1 MPDFSLGQLWLNA
14 LGIIPVALLA
24 IIVCRVFPARPST
37 RHLIWLAVLA
47 MFLAPSFVVGW
58 LPHEARRDPAA
69 YLGATHANDQ
79 RTVARAP
86 RDEETVAP
94 VDQSTTRATQTPQ
107 RESAPRP
114 GLPASE
120 SPLTRL
126 ITPGRKSDASS
137 PVMSRSHDAAAESP
151 SPSARRV
158 LKPADSLWL
167 AGIVE
172 PVVRRAVDAS
182 RAADAAV
189 REEPAFDALPERMPS
204 SVVVASPRL
213 DASSVQPSS
222 DAWRPAPTTGDASR
236 PGGVASLLAV
246 RDAVAALPPVPAPAW
261 ITGMAIM
268 VAVMLVRVLAIAR
281 LVRRGVPACR
291 SVRQMVE
298 RAARDVGLGLPPD
311 VVMVSDRVSPMMWCG
326 RRPVLVLPAGLWS
339 QLDGAGRYAVICH
352 ELAHLRR
359 LDHWVCWFDLVVGV
373 VFWWHPL
380 AWWVRR
386 QVREEADLCC
396 DAWVTHLQPARRR
409 AYAQA
414 LLDSRKYLS
423 AMPLAG
429 PAVGLGTATPRA
441 RRFARRLTMVMTREF
456 VPRRSIRG
464 VALAGALTAAGL
476 LVSPIAA
483 CPPEEGK
490 SLKDARPTTTLAS
503 PVPAFFGGAAQ
514 AAPGAGSPASADSTF
529 EQFMRERAAAPETG
543 SFEYPIPAELFFMGD
558 AAEAHDDVEA
568 RLRRLEERL
577 ERLMQAVE
585 RLHAGQQGVVGG
597 VTTPAPPIR
606 PVPPAEPAPR
616 GQGGATAPQ
625 PPIAPTAVRSHGG
638 AGAAPGG
645 MATTAAP
652 AHPGHPAPLALP
664 PGIQGPGGAVTTAQA
679 PRAGQ
684 APGGGGLATS
694 PVATAA
700 ELFNA
705 DGPILARTYRL
716 PKGKLK
722 ELVELMIR
730 DDVPVRVAPRED
742 AIEVHATE
750 GQHRIFRM
758 FIELI
763 HPEASSSG
771 SAEAESRRMEAV
783 IGQMAALEQAEAA
796 RLRDVAARRSR
807 QLESE
812 RAAVES
818 LTRDHAALARQ
829 KELIAEGDVRLRTHH
844 DQLARAAAEIEAHR
858 ITLRDQASSL
868 EGDRGALI
876 EELRRSEMALR
887 DAGAE
892 KRAEEIARVTE
903 LKARVN
909 ATDAAVRSTQAAR
922 QSLEAQLKTL
932 QAEIKRVEQAL
943 SEMAK
948 EGGR

>member
-14 LGIIPVALLA
+14 LGIIPVAVLA
-24 IIVCRVFPARPST
+24 VIVCRVFPARPST

-58 LPHEARRDPAA
+58 LPHAARRDPAA
-69 YLGATHANDQ
+69 YLGVAHVHAQ
-79 RTVARAP
+79 RPVAPDP
-86 RDEETVAP
+86 RDERAVAP
-94 VDQSTTRATQTPQ
+94 IDQPTTRTTHAPH
-107 RESAPRP
+107 REPAPRP
-114 GLPASE
+114 DMPEAE

-126 ITPGRKSDASS
+126 MTPGRKNDALS

-158 LKPADSLWL
+158 LKPADVLWL
-167 AGIVE
+167 AGMVE
-172 PVVRRAVDAS
+172 PLVRRAVDAS
-182 RAADAAV
+182 RAADAAA
-189 REEPAFDALPERMPS
+189 REEPASDPLPGRMPS
-204 SVVVASPRL
+204 SVVDASPRR
-213 DASSVQPSS
+213 DASSVQPSAAAS
-222 DAWRPAPTTGDASR
+222 RPAPTTGDASR
-236 PGGVASLLAV
+236 SGWVASLLAV

-261 ITGMAIM
+261 ITGMGIM
-268 VAVMLVRVLAIAR
+268 LAVMLWRIASVAR
-281 LVRRGVPACR
+281 LVRRGIPASR
-291 SVRQMVE
+291 SMREMVE
-298 RAARDVGLGLPPD
+298 RAARDVGLALPPD
-311 VVMVSDRVSPMMWCG
+311 VVIVPDRVSPMMWCG

-339 QLDGAGRYAVICH
+339 QLDGAGRSAVICH
-352 ELAHLRR
+352 ELAHLKR

-456 VPRRSIRG
+456 IPRRSIRG

-483 CPPEEGK
+483 CPPDEGK
-490 SLKDARPTTTLAS
+490 SLKDARPTATLAS
-503 PVPAFFGGAAQ
+503 PVPAFFGGATQ
-514 AAPGAGSPASADSTF
+514 AAPKADSSAAADSTF
-529 EQFMRERAAAPETG
+529 EQFMRERAVAPETG
-543 SFEYPIPAELFFMGD
+543 SFEYPIPAEQFFLGQ
-558 AAEAHDDVEA
+558 AVEAHDDVEA

-577 ERLMQAVE
+577 ERLMQAIE
-585 RLHAGQQGVVGG
+585 RLHAGQQGVAGG
-597 VTTPAPPIR
+597 VTTPAPPM
-606 PVPPAEPAPR
+606 PPA
-616 GQGGATAPQ
+616 
-625 PPIAPTAVRSHGG
+625 AVRPNSIGG

-645 MATTAAP
+645 MTTTVAP
-652 AHPGHPAPLALP
+652 THPSHPAPQAVP
-664 PGIQGPGGAVTTAQA
+664 PGVPGSSGSVNTAQP

-684 APGGGGLATS
+684 TSVGGGQPLS
-694 PVATAA
+694 QVATAA
-700 ELFNA
+700 GSMNV
-705 DGPILARTYRL
+705 DGPIVVRTYRL

-750 GQHRIFRM
+750 GQHRVFRL
-758 FIELI
+758 FIEMI

-783 IGQMAALEQAEAA
+783 IGQMAALERAEAA
-796 RLRDVAARRSR
+796 RLRDAATLRSR

-812 RAAVES
+812 RAALES
-818 LTRDHAALARQ
+818 LARDHAVPARQ
-829 KELIAEGDVRLRTHH
+829 NELIAEGNVRLRTHH

-858 ITLRDQASSL
+858 ITLHDQATSL
-868 EGDRGALI
+868 EVDRGALI
-876 EELRRSEMALR
+876 EELRRSETALR

-922 QSLEAQLKTL
+922 QSLEAQLRAL

>member
-14 LGIIPVALLA
+14 LGIIPVAVLA

-37 RHLIWLAVLA
+37 RHLIWLAVLG

-58 LPHEARRDPAA
+58 LPHEARRDPSA
-69 YLGATHANDQ
+69 YLGATQANE
-79 RTVARAP
+79 RPTVAPAP
-86 RDEETVAP
+86 RDEETPAP
-94 VDQSTTRATQTPQ
+94 ADRPTTRAAH
-107 RESAPRP
+107 APRP
-114 GLPASE
+114 RLPEAE

-126 ITPGRKSDASS
+126 VTPGRKNDASS

-151 SPSARRV
+151 SPSARRT

-172 PVVRRAVDAS
+172 PVVRRAVEAS
-182 RAADAAV
+182 RAADAAA
-189 REEPAFDALPERMPS
+189 REEPASRTPPGRIPPT
-204 SVVVASPRL
+204 VIIASPRP
-213 DASSVQPSS
+213 DVSGAQASS
-222 DAWRPAPTTGDASR
+222 DASPPVTATGDGPR
-236 PGGVASLLAV
+236 PGWVVSLLTV

-261 ITGMAIM
+261 IMGMGIM
-268 VAVMLVRVLAIAR
+268 VAVMLIRVLAIAR
-281 LVRRGVPACR
+281 LVRRGAPACR

-352 ELAHLRR
+352 ELAHLKR

-503 PVPAFFGGAAQ
+503 PAPAFFGGAAQ
-514 AAPGAGSPASADSTF
+514 AAPKAGSPASVDSTF
-529 EQFMRERAAAPETG
+529 EQFMRERAVAPESD
-543 SFEYPIPAELFFMGD
+543 SFEYPIPAEQFFMGE
-558 AAEAHDDVEA
+558 AVEAHDDVEA

-585 RLHAGQQGVVGG
+585 RLHVGQQGVVGG
-597 VTTPAPPIR
+597 VTTPAPPMR
-606 PVPPAEPAPR
+606 PVSPAEPAPR
-616 GQGGATAPQ
+616 GQGGAASPQ
-625 PPIAPTAVRSHGG
+625 PPMATTGVRSHGV
-638 AGAAPGG
+638 GAAPGG

-652 AHPGHPAPLALP
+652 AHPGHPAPPALP

-694 PVATAA
+694 PVATDA

-705 DGPILARTYRL
+705 DGPILVRTYRL

-771 SAEAESRRMEAV
+771 SAEAESRRVEAV
-783 IGQMAALEQAEAA
+783 FGQMAALEQAEAA
-796 RLRDVAARRSR
+796 RLRDVATLRSR

-829 KELIAEGDVRLRTHH
+829 KELIAEGNVRLRTHH
-844 DQLARAAAEIEAHR
+844 DQLAQAAAEIEAHR

-868 EGDRGALI
+868 EGDRGALM

-887 DAGAE
+887 DAGVE

-922 QSLEAQLKTL
+922 QSLEAQLKAL
-932 QAEIKRVEQAL
+932 QAEIRRVEQAL
-943 SEMAK
+943 AEMAK